1 MGALLTTWM
10 GGKGKEMGGRLKR
23 GHMYTYGRFM
33 LIFGRKQQNSVKQLS
48 FNYKINNL
56 KNLHKP
62 LSLIHQRA
70 DRRSKKRHSLTEA
83 KTNTI
88 LQKVNHHETAESYIP
103 DEGTI

>member
-1 MGALLTTWM
+1 M

-56 KNLHKP
+56 KK
-62 LSLIHQRA
+62 
-70 DRRSKKRHSLTEA
+70 LTQA
-83 KTNTI
+83 
-88 LQKVNHHETAESYIP
+88 S
-103 DEGTI
+103 